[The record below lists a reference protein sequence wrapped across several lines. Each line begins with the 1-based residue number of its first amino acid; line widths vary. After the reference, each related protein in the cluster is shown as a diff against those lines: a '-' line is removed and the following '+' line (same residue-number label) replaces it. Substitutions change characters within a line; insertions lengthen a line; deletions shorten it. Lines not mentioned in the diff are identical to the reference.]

1 MKWLLLA
8 FIIFAQD
15 NKADLKV
22 NTALLFD
29 DKDSCVSYVEKY
41 KQTLIQG
48 LMRNYPPMKEV
59 SLVCATQ
66 EKAIEYRD
74 KLLKNSTY
82 DKV

>member
-41 KQTLIQG
+41 KQS
-48 LMRNYPPMKEV
+48 RNDLPPT
-59 SLVCATQ
+59 A
-66 EKAIEYRD
+66 
-74 KLLKNSTY
+74 
-82 DKV
+82 